1 MVATTVCLDTFL
13 KAQGVPAGGAID
25 VLVVDVEGLELPI
38 LRGFSL
44 ARFRPKVCIV
54 EIQEMNKRFRANA
67 RAQADAAA
75 LFAMFAAAGYSILYK
90 DMINTVFVHK
100 SVECVG
106 GE

>member
-1 MVATTVCLDTFL
+1 MRE
-13 KAQGVPAGGAID
+13 QGVAAGGAID

-44 ARFRPKVCIV
+44 AKYRPKLCVI
-54 EIQEMNKRFRANA
+54 EIQELNKRFRANA

-90 DMINTVFVHK
+90 DMINTVFIHK